1 MISNLIRFLKSLA
14 SLKLTIVCL
23 ACAMVLVF
31 VGTLDQVHIGIFE
44 AQNRYFKSFFLY
56 FSLPGSNA
64 RIPWFPGG
72 YLVGSVLLVN
82 LIVAHFARF
91 KLTWRKAGIWIL
103 HSGLI
108 LLLLGQ
114 LFTSLFQQESQMRLN
129 QGETKNFSESPYFDE
144 LAIIDRSANDFE
156 QVTAIPASILQAG
169 KTIDLPAGGLK
180 LAIHSFYPNAAL
192 ISPSQLPSARYPH
205 LQIGP
210 MAVAVPVEKTYKQDE
225 RNLPAVSLSL
235 SRDGKSIGSWNL
247 GAGFPRP
254 LDFQIDGKNYQ
265 IVLRPKRYYGS
276 FHIRLQEFRHDRY
289 AGTEIAKN
297 FSSKVQL
304 IDPARH
310 EDREA
315 LIFMNHPL
323 RYSGLT
329 FYQAGFDNNDQTTI
343 LQVVR
348 NPSWLVPY
356 ISCALLVLGLLVQ
369 FGMHLVSFIRRRMV
383 PLA

>member
-1 MISNLIRFLKSLA
+1 MRFFKPFA

-72 YLVGSVLLVN
+72 YLVGSVLLIN
-82 LIVAHFARF
+82 LIGAHFARF
-91 KLTWRKAGIWIL
+91 KLTWQKSGIWIL

-144 LAIIDRSANDFE
+144 LAIIDRSGNDFE
-156 QVTAIPASILQAG
+156 QVTAIPASMLQAG

-180 LAIHSFYPNAAL
+180 LAIQSFYPNAAL
-192 ISPSQLPSARYPH
+192 ISPNQLPSNSYPH

-235 SRDGKSIGSWNL
+235 TRGGTTVGSWNL

-254 LDFQIDGKNYQ
+254 LDFQIEGKNYQ
-265 IVLRPKRYYGS
+265 IVLRPKRYYDS
-276 FHIRLQEFRHDRY
+276 FHLRLQEFRHDRY

-297 FSSKVQL
+297 FSSKVEL

-343 LQVVR
+343 LQVVK

-369 FGMHLVSFIRRRMV
+369 FGMHLVGFIRRRKV
-383 PLA
+383 ALA

>member
-1 MISNLIRFLKSLA
+1 MTSSSMRFFKPFA

-72 YLVGSVLLVN
+72 YLVGSVLLIN
-82 LIVAHFARF
+82 LIGAHFARF
-91 KLTWRKAGIWIL
+91 KLTWQKSGIWIL

-144 LAIIDRSANDFE
+144 LAIIDRSGNDFE
-156 QVTAIPASILQAG
+156 QVTAIPASMLQAG

-180 LAIHSFYPNAAL
+180 LAIQSFYPNAAL
-192 ISPSQLPSARYPH
+192 ISPNQLPSNSYPH

-235 SRDGKSIGSWNL
+235 TRGGTTVGSWNL

-254 LDFQIDGKNYQ
+254 LDFQIEGKNYQ
-265 IVLRPKRYYGS
+265 IVLRPKRYYDS
-276 FHIRLQEFRHDRY
+276 FHLRLQEFRHDRY

-297 FSSKVQL
+297 FSSKVEL

-343 LQVVR
+343 LQVVK

-369 FGMHLVSFIRRRMV
+369 FGMHLVGFIRRRKV
-383 PLA
+383 ALA